1 MSRLAHLSDLHFGA
15 ADRHQSRLHDGLVET
30 MASLHGQVDA
40 LLLTGDVFDSSRP
53 AAGLIDGF
61 LALLDRLTAAVG
73 RAVPTVLIPGN
84 HDRRDDGVFGPWD
97 GTLFQTL
104 AARMADRPHVQVLGN
119 ATPFLGQ
126 PVTLPGIDA
135 DVVAYDSSYLPRGLI
150 SAGGQL
156 RQEDLIQL
164 GSQLPPGD
172 RPLLF
177 LLHHHLVPT
186 PITDTSVIATDG
198 RPVWQRFL
206 VHQVLPSLVGQGDRE
221 ELTMTALGAGT
232 ALTTLHT
239 LGRAVV
245 VLHGHKHYP
254 TARLLKGLGPG
265 DGDVLLTSAGSCGKA
280 QDWSTGDWDEA
291 PRLWPSINLL
301 DLALDGVEVVSQA
314 WSPADPR
321 RRNSPRA
328 LVRARRAAHRW
339 ELEPPAAPRPFQ
351 PVFASNES
359 TIALTTST
367 SALDRYDLTV
377 RRRIEATPAAYVTTS
392 WDIVDGPPG
401 ARVTDVRCNGEG
413 RPEATLPT
421 RLEVPLHGASTWR
434 VVGGVLA
441 TLTGAGQ
448 LKGQGASFSSVEL
461 HNRSRSGVARLTVDL
476 GPIQTRPF
484 ASATDLTTGTERPWP
499 CTRSGN
505 TVTVE
510 YVNCPAR
517 TLLRLYWPL
526 S

>member
-15 ADRHQSRLHDGLVET
+15 ADRHQSRLHDGLVAT
-30 MASLHGQVDA
+30 IASLHGGVDA

-53 AAGLIDGF
+53 APALIDGF
-61 LALLDRLTAAVG
+61 LALLDRLTQAVG
-73 RAVPTVLIPGN
+73 RSVPTVLIPGN

-97 GTLFQTL
+97 GSLFHTL
-104 AARMADRPHVQVLGN
+104 AARLADRPHVQVLGN

-126 PVTLPGIDA
+126 RVSLPGIDA

-156 RQEDLIQL
+156 RQEDLLQL
-164 GSQLPPGD
+164 GSELPPGD

-186 PITDTSVIATDG
+186 PITDTSVIATEG
-198 RPVWQRFL
+198 RPAWQRFL
-206 VHQVLPSLVGQGDRE
+206 VQQVLPSLVGQGDRE

-232 ALTTLHT
+232 ALSTLHT

-254 TARLLKGLGPG
+254 TARLLKGLGAG

-291 PRLWPSINLL
+291 PRLWPSINVLEL
-301 DLALDGVEVVSQA
+301 TPERVDVVSQA
-314 WSPADPR
+314 WSPAEPS

-328 LVRARRAAHRW
+328 LVRARREARRW
-339 ELEPPAAPRPFQ
+339 ELEPSAPARPFE
-351 PVFASNES
+351 PIFATNEANV
-359 TIALTTST
+359 ALLTST
-367 SALDRYDLTV
+367 STLDRYDLAV
-377 RRRIEATPAAYVTTS
+377 QRRIEATPKAYVTTS
-392 WDIVDGPPG
+392 WDIVDGPPD
-401 ARVTDVRCNGEG
+401 ARATEVRCNGAS
-413 RPEATLPT
+413 RPDARLPT
-421 RLEVPLHGASTWR
+421 RLEVPLHGESTWR

-441 TLTGAGQ
+441 TLTGAGE

-461 HNRSRSGVARLTVDL
+461 HNRSRAGVARLVVDL
-476 GPIQTRPF
+476 GPVKTRPF

-499 CTRSGN
+499 FTRSGD
-505 TVTVE
+505 TVTIE
-510 YVNCPAR
+510 YLNCPAR